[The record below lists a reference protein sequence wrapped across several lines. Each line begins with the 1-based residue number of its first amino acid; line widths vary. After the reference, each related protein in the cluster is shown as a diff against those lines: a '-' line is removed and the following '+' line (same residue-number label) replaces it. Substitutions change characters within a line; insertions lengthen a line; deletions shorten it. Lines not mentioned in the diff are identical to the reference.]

1 MFRVSFVLNIRA
13 TQTLSRREC
22 SLRKVGRGL
31 KIEGVKILRFVDKSG
46 KGDRK
51 MVVLGGLQEL
61 KAYFVPSYGK
71 Y

>member
-13 TQTLSRREC
+13 TQASSQRES
-22 SLRKVGRGL
+22 SLHMMGRGL
-31 KIEGVKILRFVDKSG
+31 KIEGVKILRYVDKSG
-46 KGDRK
+46 KGERK

-61 KAYFVPSYGK
+61 KAYFAPSFGK

>member
-13 TQTLSRREC
+13 TKASTQRES
-22 SLRKVGRGL
+22 SLQIVGRGL

-51 MVVLGGLQEL
+51 MVV
-61 KAYFVPSYGK
+61 
-71 Y
+71 